1 LAAFP
6 ASPFDKL
13 GGFNPERKS
22 MASRQKGTVAAAAF
36 VAAAS
41 AASAVAAEAPIQSV
55 TLYPGSATVERVVQV
70 APGATQVEITG
81 LLANFDKD
89 TIRLH
94 ADAGIQVGQVVT
106 RDQDRVDS
114 PSAREADLDAK
125 VQALQDQ
132 VAAIDADIK
141 SAQIVQGY
149 LERLGTGGAGDRAA
163 PVDAKNLTGTLD
175 AIRKG
180 AFDALERMR
189 TDEARKRVLAKQLDV
204 IKRDL
209 AKAHASTRESRTI
222 TVQVAARQGGK
233 LVLAYQVDRAGWKP
247 TYRAAL
253 DSNASTVDL
262 ERLATISQKTG
273 EDWSNVRLR
282 LSTGQ
287 PNLIVV
293 APDPMPWLLNYQPPV
308 DPALFLRAPAPPPPP
323 APVENY
329 RTIRPAEAVAQ
340 DDYVAPVL
348 ETQGTFTTEFE
359 VPARVTLA
367 ADGREIAVGL
377 SRQTLKAEQRVLV
390 APRSGNEAAVVTARL
405 VRPDGVWLP
414 GQVQLQRDGSYV
426 GAQHWDPQG
435 AADGRFQ
442 FGFGRDPLVRVSVEH
457 RDRKSGEVGFF
468 NGANQRRIADTYV
481 VTSAH
486 RQPVDV
492 LVLEPTP
499 VSESD
504 KVTVKTAL
512 HPEPDVRD
520 WEHRRG
526 LVGWSRSLR
535 PNETARFDVDYV
547 IDYPK
552 EGFVQGL
559 P

>member
-1 LAAFP
+1 MVFKQAWPLGLAFAV
-6 ASPFDKL
+6 S
-13 GGFNPERKS
+13 
-22 MASRQKGTVAAAAF
+22 
-36 VAAAS
+36 
-41 AASAVAAEAPIQSV
+41 SAVAAEAPIQSV

-89 TIRLH
+89 TVRLQ
-94 ADAGIQVGQVVT
+94 ADPGIQVGQVVT
-106 RDQDRVDS
+106 RDQARAES
-114 PSAREADLDAK
+114 PSQREADLEAK

-149 LERLGTGGAGDRAA
+149 LEKLGSGGGDRPA
-163 PVDAKNLTGTLD
+163 PVDAKNLAGTLD

-189 TDEARKRVLAKQLDV
+189 NDEAKKRVLVKQLDAA
-204 IKRDL
+204 KRDF
-209 AKAHASTRESRTI
+209 AKARAGARDSRTI

-233 LVLAYQVDRAGWKP
+233 LVLSYQVDRAGWKP

-253 DSNASTVDL
+253 DANASTIDL

-287 PNLIVV
+287 PNLVV
-293 APDPMPWLLNYQPPV
+293 YAPDPSPWLLNYQPPV
-308 DPALFLRAPAPPPPP
+308 DAAMFRAMPAPSAPPPPP
-323 APVENY
+323 DE
-329 RTIRPAEAVAQ
+329 RTIRPAEAVAR
-340 DDYVAPVL
+340 DDYVAPIL

-367 ADGREIAVGL
+367 SDGREIAVGL
-377 SRQTLKAEQRVLV
+377 SRQMLKAEQRVLI
-390 APRSGNEAAVVTARL
+390 APRSGNDTAVVTARAT
-405 VRPDGVWLP
+405 RPDGVWLP
-414 GQVQLQRDGSYV
+414 GQIQLQRDGAYV
-426 GAQHWDPQG
+426 GAQHWDPQ
-435 AADGRFQ
+435 AAGDGRFQ
-442 FGFGRDPLVRVSVEH
+442 FAFGRDPLVRVTVEH

-481 VTSAH
+481 VTSTH
-486 RQPVDV
+486 RQPIDV

-504 KVTVKTAL
+504 KVTVQTAL
-512 HPEPDVRD
+512 RPEPDVRD

-526 LVGWSRSLR
+526 LVGWTRTLK

-552 EGFVQGL
+552 EGYVQGL

>member
-1 LAAFP
+1 MEFKQAWPLGFTFAVSSALA
-6 ASPFDKL
+6 
-13 GGFNPERKS
+13 
-22 MASRQKGTVAAAAF
+22 T
-36 VAAAS
+36 
-41 AASAVAAEAPIQSV
+41 EAPIQSV

-81 LLANFDKD
+81 LPANFDKD
-89 TIRLH
+89 TVRLQ

-106 RDQDRVDS
+106 RDQARADS
-114 PSAREADLDAK
+114 PSAREADLEAK

-149 LERLGTGGAGDRAA
+149 LEKLGTGGDKAA
-163 PVDAKNLTGTLD
+163 TVDAKNLAGTLD

-180 AFDALERMR
+180 AFDALERIR
-189 TDEARKRVLAKQLDV
+189 NDEAKKRALTKQLDAAR
-204 IKRDL
+204 RDL
-209 AKAHASTRESRTI
+209 AQAQAGARAGRTI
-222 TVQVAARQGGK
+222 TVQVASRQGGK
-233 LVLAYQVDRAGWKP
+233 IVLAYQVDRAGWKP
-247 TYRAAL
+247 AYRAAL
-253 DSNASTVDL
+253 DSNASTIDL
-262 ERLATISQKTG
+262 ERMATISQKTG
-273 EDWSNVRLR
+273 EDWSNVKLR

-287 PNLIVV
+287 PSLVV
-293 APDPMPWLLNYQPPV
+293 QAPDPEPWLLDYQPPAETV
-308 DPALFLRAPAPPPPP
+308 SAFLRAPAAPPPSP
-323 APVENY
+323 APA
-329 RTIRPAEAVAQ
+329 PAAKA
-340 DDYVAPVL
+340 DDYIAPIL

-367 ADGREIAVGL
+367 SDGREIAVSL

-390 APRSGNEAAVVTARL
+390 APRGGNDAAVLTAQ
-405 VRPDGVWLP
+405 VARPDGVWLP
-414 GQVQLQRDGSYV
+414 GQVQLQRDGAYV
-426 GAQHWDPQG
+426 GALRWDPQAG
-435 AADGRFQ
+435 ERFRLA
-442 FGFGRDPLVRVSVEH
+442 FGRDPLVRVKVEE
-457 RDRKSGEVGFF
+457 RDRKSGQTGFF
-468 NGANQRRIADTYV
+468 NGANQRRIAQTYA
-481 VTSAH
+481 VTSTH
-486 RQPVDV
+486 RQPIDV

-512 HPEPDVRD
+512 RPEPDIRD

-526 LVGWSRSLR
+526 LVGWTRTLK

-552 EGFVQGL
+552 EGYVQGL

>member
-1 LAAFP
+1 MAF
-6 ASPFDKL
+6 
-13 GGFNPERKS
+13 
-22 MASRQKGTVAAAAF
+22 RQRSAVATAVF
-36 VAAAS
+36 MTAAS
-41 AASAVAAEAPIQSV
+41 AAATEAPIQNV

-89 TIRLH
+89 TVRLQ
-94 ADAGIQVGQVVT
+94 ADPGIQVGQVVT
-106 RDQDRVDS
+106 RDQARAES
-114 PSAREADLDAK
+114 PSAREADLEAK

-149 LERLGTGGAGDRAA
+149 LERLGAGGDKAA

-180 AFDALERMR
+180 ALDALDRMR
-189 TDEARKRVLAKQLDV
+189 GDDVRKRALTKQLDAA
-204 IKRDL
+204 KRDL
-209 AKAHASTRESRTI
+209 AKARGGARDGRTI

-253 DSNASTVDL
+253 DSNASSIDL

-287 PNLIVV
+287 PNLIVY
-293 APDPMPWLLNYQPPV
+293 APDPSPWLLSYQPPV
-308 DPALFLRAPAPPPPP
+308 DPAMFLREPAPPPPP
-323 APVENY
+323 APADSY
-329 RTIRPAEAVAQ
+329 RTIRPVEAAAQ
-340 DDYVAPVL
+340 DDYVAPTL

-359 VPARVTLA
+359 VPARVNLA
-367 ADGREIAVGL
+367 SDGREIAVGL
-377 SRQTLKAEQRVLV
+377 SRQTLKAEQRVLI
-390 APRSGNEAAVVTARL
+390 APRSGNDTAVVTARA

-426 GAQHWDPQG
+426 GAQHWDPQAG
-435 AADGRFQ
+435 DRFQ
-442 FGFGRDPLVRVSVEH
+442 FAFGRDPLVRVTVEH

-468 NGANQRRIADTYV
+468 NGANQKRIADTYV
-481 VTSAH
+481 LMSTH

-512 HPEPDVRD
+512 RPEPDVRE

-526 LVGWSRSLR
+526 LVGWTRTLK

-552 EGFVQGL
+552 EGTVQGL

>member
-1 LAAFP
+1 MVFKQAWPLGLAFAL
-6 ASPFDKL
+6 S
-13 GGFNPERKS
+13 S
-22 MASRQKGTVAAAAF
+22 AAA
-36 VAAAS
+36 VD
-41 AASAVAAEAPIQSV
+41 APIQSV

-89 TIRLH
+89 TVRLQ
-94 ADAGIQVGQVVT
+94 ADPGIQVGQVVT
-106 RDQDRVDS
+106 RDQAHAES
-114 PSAREADLDAK
+114 PSAREADLEAK

-149 LERLGTGGAGDRAA
+149 LEKLGTGGGERPA
-163 PVDAKNLTGTLD
+163 PVDAKNLAGTLD

-180 AFDALERMR
+180 AFDAFERVR
-189 TDEARKRVLAKQLDV
+189 NDESKKRVLTKQLDAAQ
-204 IKRDL
+204 RDL
-209 AKAHASTRESRTI
+209 AQARGGARDSRTI

-233 LVLAYQVDRAGWKP
+233 LVLTYQVDRAGWKP
-247 TYRAAL
+247 AYRAAL
-253 DSNASTVDL
+253 DSGASTIDL
-262 ERLATISQKTG
+262 ERMATISQKTG

-287 PNLIVV
+287 PSLVAY
-293 APDPMPWLLNYQPPV
+293 APDPAPWLLDYRPPV
-308 DPALFLRAPAPPPPP
+308 DRRSREVDTVPAAAPAPPPPL
-323 APVENY
+323 VDVV
-329 RTIRPAEAVAQ
+329 VA
-340 DDYVAPVL
+340 DDVGIAPVL
-348 ETQGTFTTEFE
+348 ETLLNFTTEFD
-359 VPARVTLA
+359 VPARVSLA

-377 SRQTLKAEQRVLV
+377 SRQTLKAEQRVVV
-390 APRSGNEAAVVTARL
+390 APRTGNRTPVVTA
-405 VRPDGVWLP
+405 VAPRPDGVWLP

-426 GAQHWDPQG
+426 GALFWNPQAG
-435 AADGRFQ
+435 ERFALA
-442 FGFGRDPLVRVSVEH
+442 FGRDPLVRVTVED
-457 RDRKSGEVGFF
+457 RDRKSGQTGFF
-468 NGANQRRIADTYV
+468 NGANQRRIAQTYV
-481 VTSAH
+481 VTSTH
-486 RQPVDV
+486 RQTIDV

-504 KVTVKTAL
+504 KVSVKTAL
-512 HPEPDVRD
+512 RPEPDVRD

-526 LVGWSRSLR
+526 LVGWTRTLK

-552 EGFVQGL
+552 EGTVQGL

>member
-1 LAAFP
+1 MVF
-6 ASPFDKL
+6 
-13 GGFNPERKS
+13 
-22 MASRQKGTVAAAAF
+22 RQRGAVAGAAF
-36 VAAAS
+36 VAVTT
-41 AASAVAAEAPIQSV
+41 AVAAEAPIQSV

-89 TIRLH
+89 TVRLH

-106 RDQDRVDS
+106 RDQGRVDS
-114 PSAREADLDAK
+114 PSAREADLEAK
-125 VQALQDQ
+125 MQALQDQ

-149 LERLGTGGAGDRAA
+149 LERLGAGGDKAA

-180 AFDALERMR
+180 AFDALERVR
-189 TDEARKRVLAKQLDV
+189 NDDARKRQLTKQLDV
-204 IKRDL
+204 LKRDL
-209 AKAHASTRESRTI
+209 AKAQASTRESRTI

-233 LVLAYQVDRAGWKP
+233 LLLSYQVDRAGWKP

-253 DSNASTVDL
+253 DSNAATIDL
-262 ERLATISQKTG
+262 ERLATVSQKTG

-287 PNLIVV
+287 PNLIVY
-293 APDPMPWLLNYQPPV
+293 APDPSPWLLNYRPPV
-308 DPALFLRAPAPPPPP
+308 DHIVAGATAMFRAMPAPAAAPPPPP
-323 APVENY
+323 D
-329 RTIRPAEAVAQ
+329 VAQ
-340 DDYVAPVL
+340 DNYVAPIL

-367 ADGREIAVGL
+367 SDGREIAVGL
-377 SRQTLKAEQRVLV
+377 SRQTLKAEQRVLI
-390 APRSGNEAAVVTARL
+390 APRSGNEAAVVTARA

-426 GAQHWDPQG
+426 GALQWDPQAG
-435 AADGRFQ
+435 DRLQ
-442 FGFGRDPLVRVSVEH
+442 FAFGRDPLVRVSVEH
-457 RDRKSGEVGFF
+457 RARKSGEVGFF

-481 VTSAH
+481 VTSTH

-512 HPEPDVRD
+512 RPDPDVRD

-526 LVGWSRSLR
+526 LVGWSRTLK

-552 EGFVQGL
+552 DGVVQGL

>member
-1 LAAFP
+1 MDFKQAWPLGLAFA
-6 ASPFDKL
+6 
-13 GGFNPERKS
+13 
-22 MASRQKGTVAAAAF
+22 MASAAAAD
-36 VAAAS
+36 
-41 AASAVAAEAPIQSV
+41 APIQSV

-89 TIRLH
+89 TVRLH
-94 ADAGIQVGQVVT
+94 ADPGIQVGQVVT
-106 RDQDRVDS
+106 RDQARAES
-114 PSAREADLDAK
+114 PSRREAELEAR
-125 VQALQDQ
+125 VLALQDQ

-149 LERLGTGGAGDRAA
+149 LEKLGMGGGDRPA
-163 PVDAKNLTGTLD
+163 PVDAKNLAGTLD

-180 AFDALERMR
+180 AFDAFERIR
-189 TDEARKRVLAKQLDV
+189 GDEAKKRTLTKQLDAA
-204 IKRDL
+204 KRDL
-209 AKAHASTRESRTI
+209 ATAQAGARDSRTI

-233 LVLAYQVDRAGWKP
+233 LVLAYQVDRAGWKA

-262 ERLATISQKTG
+262 ERMATISQKTG
-273 EDWSNVRLR
+273 EDWSNVKLR

-287 PNLIVV
+287 PNLVVV
-293 APDPMPWLLNYQPPV
+293 APDPMPWLLNYEPPV
-308 DPALFLRAPAPPPPP
+308 DAAMFRAMPAPPPPP
-323 APVENY
+323 APAVNY
-329 RTIRPAEAVAQ
+329 REVRPAPALEQ
-340 DDYVAPVL
+340 DDYIAPTL
-348 ETQGTFTTEFE
+348 EMQGTFTTEFE

-367 ADGREIAVGL
+367 SDGREIAVGL
-377 SRQTLKAEQRVLV
+377 SRQTLKAEQRVLI
-390 APRSGNEAAVVTARL
+390 APRGGNDAAVVTARA

-414 GQVQLQRDGSYV
+414 GQVQLQRDGAYV
-426 GAQHWDPQG
+426 GALHWDPQA

-442 FGFGRDPLVRVSVEH
+442 FAFGRDPLVRVTVED
-457 RDRKSGEVGFF
+457 RDRKSGQAGFF
-468 NGANQRRIADTYV
+468 NGANQRHIAQTYV
-481 VTSAH
+481 VTSTH
-486 RQPVDV
+486 RQPIDV
-492 LVLEPTP
+492 LLLEPTP

-512 HPEPDVRD
+512 RPEPDVRD

-526 LVGWSRSLR
+526 LVGWTRTLK
-535 PNETARFDVDYV
+535 PNDTARVDVDYV

-552 EGFVQGL
+552 EGVVSGL